1 MKMIVMITT
10 VIFSSKKQTQLMR
23 TDYEGD
29 NKDGKNRC
37 NDTVMQGCASIIG
50 FTPKYPVRSKHLL
63 STK

>member
-10 VIFSSKKQTQLMR
+10 VMFSSKKQTQIMG

-29 NKDGKNRC
+29 NKDGKNTY
-37 NDTVMQGCASIIG
+37 NDAVMPRCASIIG
-50 FTPKYPVRSKHLL
+50 FTPKYPLRSKHLL